1 MAKKIFYGWW
11 VVAAMFPIGLCVSGI
26 VFYGFTA
33 FFEPLVK
40 EYGWSYTQV
49 SFAVSLR
56 GLEGG
61 IFAPFVGLLI
71 DRLGSRKLVLS
82 GTIVTGLGLILLS
95 LTRSLP
101 MFYGAVFLLA
111 LGAGGCMGLVGTTAV
126 ANWFDKNL
134 GKALGVMSSAFGAA
148 GLILPLIVWL
158 IDAFGWRTALV
169 ILGVGLWTL
178 GIPLSFVIRNKP
190 KQSLPT
196 EDGGLPDN
204 HPIPPQAIQTN
215 KVELTLR
222 GALRNRSFI
231 YLIIAE
237 AIRNS
242 AVSAV
247 VLHVM
252 PYLSQV
258 GIPRSTA
265 GLIAGAISLSSIGGR
280 FGFGWAA
287 DAFENKYVMAT
298 AYLFMAIGL
307 VAFCYVH
314 VKWALFVF
322 LLFFP
327 LGFGGIMV
335 LRGSIVKGYFGTG
348 SFGAMLGIVM
358 GSASVGS
365 VIGPTLAGG
374 VFDTLGNYRFA
385 WVVLIGL
392 LVLAIIMVLN
402 MKKPTGTSGYSRG

>member
-1 MAKKIFYGWW
+1 MANKIFYGWW
-11 VVAAMFPIGLCVSGI
+11 VVAAMFPIGLYVSGV

-49 SFAVSLR
+49 SFAVGLR

-82 GTIVTGLGLILLS
+82 GTLLTGLGLILLS

-101 MFYGAVFLLA
+101 MFYGGVFLLA
-111 LGAGGCMGLVGTTAV
+111 LGAGGCMGLVATTAV

-158 IDAFGWRTALV
+158 IDAFGWRTALI
-169 ILGVGLWTL
+169 ILGMGLWIF

-190 KQSLPT
+190 KQSLPA
-196 EDGGLPDN
+196 EDGRLPDH
-204 HPIPPQAIQTN
+204 HPISPQAIQTN

-222 GALRNRSFI
+222 GALKNRSFI
-231 YLIIAE
+231 YLIIVE
-237 AIRNS
+237 TIRNS
-242 AVSAV
+242 ALSAV

-252 PYLSQV
+252 PYLSHV
-258 GIPRSTA
+258 GISRSTA
-265 GLIAGAISLSSIGGR
+265 GLVAGAMSLCSIAGR

-287 DAFENKYVMAT
+287 DAFERRYVMAM
-298 AYLFMAIGL
+298 AYLFMGIGL
-307 VAFCYVH
+307 AAFCYAH
-314 VKWALFVF
+314 VRWVLLLF

-327 LGFGGIMV
+327 LGFGGGMV
-335 LRGSIVKGYFGTG
+335 VRGVILRDYFGTG
-348 SFGAMLGIVM
+348 SFGAMLGVVM

-365 VIGPTLAGG
+365 VLGPTLAGG
-374 VFDTLGNYRFA
+374 VFDSLGNYRFA

-392 LVLAIIMVLN
+392 LGLAIVMILN
-402 MKKPTGTSGYSRG
+402 IKKPGGTAGYIEG